1 MRTAKKSSGKGTPV
15 PDPLRATNDPLV
27 SCPIVCG
34 ECMRASGFFYQTES
48 NIHLVTARHNLL
60 PTRVSI
66 PNPKTN
72 GQLAAYSME
81 ENHSTI
87 DVYLA
92 SQDGWESKRIDV
104 EATLNTSLNQ
114 EFNLDIVALR
124 IEFDPESYGYRV
136 WAPESITDSCEKGDE
151 LMTVGFDG
159 ASFPQSTE
167 QYTRQQYRKSIGMPR
182 FVPFEN
188 SMKYAP
194 DVETSDIGIGLDA
207 TAAGN
212 YLGLSGAPVLG
223 DGLVGIHT
231 ADAAFPNDILA
242 QLELSHARKLTYFSA
257 SCLKRL
263 MPSTDK

>member
-1 MRTAKKSSGKGTPV
+1 MKTEKKSSGKGTPV

-34 ECMRASGFFYQTES
+34 ESMRASGFFYQTES
-48 NIHLVTARHNLL
+48 HTYLVTARHNLL
-60 PTRVSI
+60 PTKVSI
-66 PNPKTN
+66 PNPQTN

-81 ENHSTI
+81 EYHSTI
-87 DVYLA
+87 DVYFA

-104 EATLNTSLNQ
+104 EATLDTSLNQ
-114 EFNLDIVALR
+114 ELNLDVVALQIR
-124 IEFDPESYGYRV
+124 FDPESHGYRV
-136 WAPESITDSCEKGDE
+136 WASESITNSREEGEE

-167 QYTRQQYRKSIGMPR
+167 QYTRQQYRKSIGTPR

-188 SMKYAP
+188 STKYAP
-194 DVETSDIGIGLDA
+194 DVETSGIGIGLD
-207 TAAGN
+207 TSAAGN
-212 YLGLSGAPVLG
+212 YSGLSGAPVLG

-242 QLELSHARKLTYFSA
+242 QLELSHARRLTYFRA
-257 SCLKRL
+257 SCLRRL
-263 MPSTDK
+263 VSSPDK

>member
-34 ECMRASGFFYQTES
+34 EYMRASGFFYQTES
-48 NIHLVTARHNLL
+48 NTYLVTARHNLL

-66 PNPKTN
+66 PNPQTN

-81 ENHSTI
+81 EDHSII

-104 EATLNTSLNQ
+104 ETTLDTSLNQ
-114 EFNLDIVALR
+114 EFNLDVVALR
-124 IEFDPESYGYRV
+124 IGFNPESYGYRV
-136 WAPESITDSCEKGDE
+136 WAPESITNSREEGDE

-167 QYTRQQYRKSIGMPR
+167 QYRKSIGTPR

-188 SMKYAP
+188 STKYAP
-194 DVETSDIGIGLDA
+194 DVETSGIGIGLD
-207 TAAGN
+207 TSAAGN
-212 YLGLSGAPVLG
+212 YSGLSGAPVLG

-242 QLELSHARKLTYFSA
+242 QLELSHARRLTYVRA
-257 SCLKRL
+257 SCLRRL
-263 MPSTDK
+263 MPSPDK